1 MDWGEILTNI
11 ILSVVGVLIS
21 GLGVYVTYLIN
32 KHIKNEQLKRI
43 VNSLKDL
50 IQHSVLEVQQT
61 YVDALKK
68 AGSFDLEAQKQAL
81 ERCLNNIKV
90 NMPSDVENWLKAN
103 YTDVESYLKSLVEAQ
118 IGYLKNNAK

>member
-1 MDWGEILTNI
+1 MDWGEILTKI
-11 ILSVVGVLIS
+11 ILSVASVLIS
-21 GLGVYVTYLIN
+21 ALGVYVTYLIN

-50 IQHSVLEVQQT
+50 IQHSVLETQQT

-81 ERCLNNIKV
+81 ERCLNNIKA
-90 NMPSDVENWLKAN
+90 NMPSDVENWLKSN
-103 YTDVESYLKSLVEAQ
+103 YTDVESYLKSLIEAQ
-118 IGYLKNNAK
+118 IGLLKAK